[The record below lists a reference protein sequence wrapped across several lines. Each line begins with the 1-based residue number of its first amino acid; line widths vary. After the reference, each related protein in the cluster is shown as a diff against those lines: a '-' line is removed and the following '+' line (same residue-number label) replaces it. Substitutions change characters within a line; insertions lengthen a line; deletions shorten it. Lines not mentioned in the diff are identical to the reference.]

1 MSDKKLEVSVVS
13 KRLGVSVSTIY
24 RHLDAKNL
32 KSVRVGLK
40 AGIRI
45 FESSVI
51 AFEKSREVS

>member
-1 MSDKKLEVSVVS
+1 MSGKKLEVSIVAR
-13 KRLGVSVSTIY
+13 RLGVSVSTVY

-45 FESSVI
+45 YESSVLE
-51 AFEKSREVS
+51 FERSREC